1 MNINDRITVDDNEL
15 FQFLDEKLDK
25 LQQFRYDGKYR
36 ALLGDEIIDKLTVW
50 EKNIKKQKDV
60 PLTLVVCGEFKRG
73 KSSLINA
80 LLGEDIATTNV
91 TTETITVNRISYG
104 EHENEI
110 VLKGGKRITLTDE
123 ELKCENLE
131 GILAQIPENDKVT
144 VLELKRPIEALK
156 DITIIDTPGLGDS
169 IKDFNEEVE
178 YALKQAD
185 AVVYVFSVAYPL
197 SMQEQ
202 FFIKTAIKP
211 QKYTD
216 LFLVA
221 NSCDILEEVSDL
233 DRMKKVASDRI
244 GNILPDEEPLMLSAL
259 DERSAQLGKSAP
271 NEELS
276 PVLAE
281 NFAKFRA
288 ELDHLL
294 VAKRHMVIPDRI
306 QRMMNAM
313 MADIQTDID
322 AINVGL
328 SEGFEDL
335 QEKRAE
341 IDDTKKKHSEQY
353 SALVDQID
361 GKLEIY
367 KSNAGRWITDFVTLM
382 ERDVDSLV
390 MFSTDDIKK
399 YYSVFCVDALQN
411 AIERCNEYFM
421 ESVYSEVENVSA
433 DVAKKLSMKGADS
446 STAFTFSLNTHA
458 WTKGDNVEYANN
470 ALGFSNIIVTFIAA
484 TMRDHEIKKNAPDL
498 IKNIKEQYP
507 GLKASILP
515 AITKSYSEIAQSA
528 KKQLVEYFSG
538 KKNELDAQLE
548 KAESVAHQDEN
559 KKLEI
564 KEAVNTVERIL
575 DEIKKELVF

>member
-1 MNINDRITVDDNEL
+1 
-15 FQFLDEKLDK
+15 
-25 LQQFRYDGKYR
+25 
-36 ALLGDEIIDKLTVW
+36 
-50 EKNIKKQKDV
+50 
-60 PLTLVVCGEFKRG
+60 
-73 KSSLINA
+73 
-80 LLGEDIATTNV
+80 
-91 TTETITVNRISYG
+91 
-104 EHENEI
+104 
-110 VLKGGKRITLTDE
+110 
-123 ELKCENLE
+123 
-131 GILAQIPENDKVT
+131 
-144 VLELKRPIEALK
+144 
-156 DITIIDTPGLGDS
+156 
-169 IKDFNEEVE
+169 
-178 YALKQAD
+178 
-185 AVVYVFSVAYPL
+185 
-197 SMQEQ
+197 
-202 FFIKTAIKP
+202 
-211 QKYTD
+211 
-216 LFLVA
+216 
-221 NSCDILEEVSDL
+221 
-233 DRMKKVASDRI
+233 
-244 GNILPDEEPLMLSAL
+244 
-259 DERSAQLGKSAP
+259 
-271 NEELS
+271 
-276 PVLAE
+276 
-281 NFAKFRA
+281 
-288 ELDHLL
+288 
-294 VAKRHMVIPDRI
+294 
-306 QRMMNAM
+306 MNAM

-328 SEGFEDL
+328 SESFEDL

-458 WTKGDNVEYANN
+458 WTKGDNVEYANT